1 MGLALG
7 LAALA
12 AVQLFPAWIAGWY
25 SDGSQDLV
33 AAGSH
38 ALRLHLLAMPLDGL
52 VVVGCTALQAMALT
66 RLALGITISKTLLL
80 LPTLGLMPLWL
91 GVDGVWLAMPL
102 VNLLLGLL
110 VGGVLLAQ
118 SRRLLGAQAAAR

>member
-1 MGLALG
+1 M
-7 LAALA
+7 
-12 AVQLFPAWIAGWY
+12 
-25 SDGSQDLV
+25 
-33 AAGSH
+33 
-38 ALRLHLLAMPLDGL
+38 DGL